1 MRAIIS
7 DLQRAVFQV
16 ADERLVAVANIVRVD
31 NKKRRKPTFLCLTG
45 LSISNLESLFLMQ
58 QLNFHLFIK
67 FRTVFCQFLQFITSL
82 Q

>member
-16 ADERLVAVANIVRVD
+16 ADERLVAVVNIVRVD

-45 LSISNLESLFLMQ
+45 LLFFFVMQ
-58 QLNFHLFIK
+58 QLNFFLFVIW
-67 FRTVFCQFLQFITSL
+67 F
-82 Q
+82 

>member
-45 LSISNLESLFLMQ
+45 LLISSFKTLFPGCSNLIFTYLLFDFEPFSVKL
-58 QLNFHLFIK
+58 
-67 FRTVFCQFLQFITSL
+67 
-82 Q
+82 